1 MTRILRTASFV
12 VLALAYTCV
21 DAGANGRICSRQA
34 AAAKEKENKT
44 LPRTPWGD
52 PDLQGVWSGTGSLDV
67 PLDRD
72 AALGQRNVL
81 TTEEFE
87 ARRARLVKSASSDN
101 IEATNFGLPSEAG
114 RSTSPQASL
123 VVDPPD
129 GRRPRPVPAA
139 ESRRPRRN
147 SFVPGVFESVA
158 DLGIFDRC
166 ISYST
171 VPGAFPVN
179 PIEIVQAPG
188 DVAIRAEIIHET
200 RVIPLDG
207 RSHVKAALTS
217 YAGDSRGRWEGKT
230 LVVETTNFNG
240 KTSFTGDTAPLTA
253 RLTIIERFT
262 LIDPDH
268 LSYEATFDDPETWT
282 RPWTLAFP
290 RKRDV
295 SAGLLEYACHEG
307 NYSLANIL
315 RASRAAESGTSK

>member
-1 MTRILRTASFV
+1 
-12 VLALAYTCV
+12 
-21 DAGANGRICSRQA
+21 
-34 AAAKEKENKT
+34 
-44 LPRTPWGD
+44 
-52 PDLQGVWSGTGSLDV
+52 VWSGTGSLDV

-72 AALGQRNVL
+72 AALGQRNIL
-81 TTEEFE
+81 TAEEFE

-114 RSTSPQASL
+114 RSTSLQASL

-129 GRRPRPVPAA
+129 GRRPPRIPAA

-147 SFVPGVFESVA
+147 SFVPSVFESVA

-166 ISYST
+166 IAYSA

-179 PIEIVQAPG
+179 HIEIVQAPG
-188 DVAIRAEIIHET
+188 YVAIRAELIHEA

-207 RSHVKAALTS
+207 RSHLRAGLTS
-217 YAGDSRGRWEGKT
+217 HAGDSR
-230 LVVETTNFNG
+230 VVETTNLNG
-240 KTSFTGDTAPLTA
+240 KTSFTGDAAALTS

-262 LIDPDH
+262 HIDPDH
-268 LSYEATFDDPETWT
+268 LSYEATFNDPETWT

-290 RKRDV
+290 RDRDV
-295 SAGLLEYACHEG
+295 RAGLLEYACHEG

>member
-1 MTRILRTASFV
+1 VTRILRTTSFMA
-12 VLALAYTCV
+12 LALACACV
-21 DAGANGRICSRQA
+21 EAGATGRICSRQA
-34 AAAKEKENKT
+34 AAVKEKENKT

-81 TTEEFE
+81 TAEEFE

-129 GRRPRPVPAA
+129 GRRPPRVPAA
-139 ESRRPRRN
+139 ETRRPRRN
-147 SFVPGVFESVA
+147 SFVPGMFDSVS

-166 ISYST
+166 IAYST
-171 VPGAFPVN
+171 IAVAFPVN

-188 DVAIRAEIIHET
+188 YVAIRAEIIHET

-207 RSHVKAALTS
+207 RSHAKPVLTS

-240 KTSFTGDTAPLTA
+240 KTSFTGDAGPLTA

-262 LIDPDH
+262 LIDPDR
-268 LSYEATFDDPETWT
+268 LSYEATFNDPETWT

-290 RKRDV
+290 RARDV
-295 SAGLLEYACHEG
+295 SGGLLEYAWHEG

-315 RASRAAESGTSK
+315 RASRVAAEQETK

>member
-1 MTRILRTASFV
+1 VTRIVRTTSFV
-12 VLALAYTCV
+12 LLALAFASV
-21 DAGANGRICSRQA
+21 DAGASGRICSRQA
-34 AAAKEKENKT
+34 AANEKET

-52 PDLQGVWSGTGSLDV
+52 PDLQGVWSGTASLDV

-72 AALGQRNVL
+72 AALGRRNAL
-81 TTEEFE
+81 TIEEVE
-87 ARRARLVKSASSDN
+87 ARRARLLKSASSDN
-101 IEATNFGLPSEAG
+101 IEATNFGLPPETG
-114 RSTSPQASL
+114 RPTSSQASL

-129 GRRPRPVPAA
+129 GRRPSRTPAA

-147 SFVPGVFESVA
+147 SFVPGVFDSVT

-166 ISYST
+166 IAYST
-171 VPGAFPVN
+171 IPSAFPVN
-179 PIEIVQAPG
+179 SIEIVQAPG
-188 DVAIRAEIIHET
+188 YVAIRAEIIHET

-207 RSHVKAALTS
+207 RSHVKPALTS
-217 YAGDSRGRWEGKT
+217 YAGDSRGRWEGKS

-253 RLTIIERFT
+253 RLSIIERFT

-268 LSYEATFDDPETWT
+268 LSYEATFNDPETWT

-290 RKRDV
+290 RERDV